1 MLHMHVVL
9 QLNSYIAERSRAVGK
24 STRVMVSDIMH
35 LPLLPL
41 QSDEAPPLP
50 PPKTLS
56 EALLNGMRFYSKL
69 QTEDGHW
76 SGDYGGPLFLMAGV
90 LPCLPANGCLDNH
103 TVVMVVPLSIQR
115 VQS

>member
-1 MLHMHVVL
+1 
-9 QLNSYIAERSRAVGK
+9 
-24 STRVMVSDIMH
+24 MH
-35 LPLLPL
+35 LPLPLL

-56 EALLNGMRFYSKL
+56 EALLNGMRFYAKL

-90 LPCLPANGCLDNH
+90 LPVDCEW
-103 TVVMVVPLSIQR
+103 VP
-115 VQS
+115 